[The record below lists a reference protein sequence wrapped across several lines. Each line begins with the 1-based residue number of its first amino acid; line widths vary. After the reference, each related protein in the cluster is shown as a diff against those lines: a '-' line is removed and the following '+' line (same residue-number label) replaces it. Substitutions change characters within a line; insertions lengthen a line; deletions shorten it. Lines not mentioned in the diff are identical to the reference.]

1 MSNGSVKWAFGPITP
16 ESLKNN
22 GLRRRNRTIEND
34 LDMWLKEHAD
44 DCLAAIG
51 VSPGQKV
58 LDFGCANGSY
68 TIPAAKIVGK
78 QGEVYAMDKN
88 PEALETLRR
97 LASAQRLTHISTINT
112 YGGVQVPLE
121 NESVDVVLLHDV
133 LHLIGWEESQGETTR
148 RSTATDRRPLLRE
161 MYRVIKWDGLLSV
174 LSPHLVTHTDITS
187 QDDLKREIESVGFRL
202 EKEMYRQLIHD
213 DCLQQ
218 GHLYGFRKR
227 QTSDLA
233 LDLFI
238 YDSPSFQTQ
247 LKQDAHHHGEVRMLE
262 AMAEPGVVV
271 LELGANK
278 GVTAVALA
286 KSVGPQGQVHA
297 FEPVPEYY
305 AALIENLR
313 LNEVDNVTAH
323 QLAVTDK
330 ESQASYYKHGEG
342 SGIVH
347 ADDAEK
353 IIVGTTSLDNFI
365 AEQALER
372 IDLINMDCEGAE
384 LLVLRGGKKTLQ
396 QNAPHILC
404 EIHHDYLSRL
414 GQSVHDLVE
423 YLHVLGFEAVPVSV
437 EALDKDVKLESCT
450 HICAVRNGELPD
462 IKRIGRRQKKK

>member
-1 MSNGSVKWAFGPITP
+1 
-16 ESLKNN
+16 
-22 GLRRRNRTIEND
+22 
-34 LDMWLKEHAD
+34 MWLKEHAN
-44 DCLAAIG
+44 DCLATIG

-68 TIPAAKIVGK
+68 SIPAAKIVGK

-97 LASAQRLTHISTINT
+97 LASAQRLTQINTINT

-133 LHLIGWEESQGETTR
+133 LHLIGWEESQGQTTR
-148 RSTATDRRPLLRE
+148 RSTAADRRPLLRE
-161 MYRVIKWDGLLSV
+161 MYRVMKWDGLLSV
-174 LSPHLVTHTDITS
+174 FSPHLVTHTDIVS
-187 QDDLKREIESVGFRL
+187 EDDLRQEIDSAGFRL
-202 EKEMYRQLIHD
+202 EKEMYRKLIHD

-218 GHLYGFRKR
+218 GRLYGFRKR
-227 QTSDLA
+227 QTSELT
-233 LDLFI
+233 LELFV

-247 LKQDAHHHGEVRMLE
+247 LKQDAHHHGEVAILE
-262 AMAEPGVVV
+262 AMAEPGMVA

-278 GVTAVALA
+278 GVTAIALA

-313 LNEVDNVTAH
+313 LNEVDNVTVH
-323 QLAVTDK
+323 QFAVTDK
-330 ESQASYYKHGEG
+330 ESEASYYKHGQG
-342 SGIVH
+342 SGIVRVGE
-347 ADDAEK
+347 AEE

-372 IDLINMDCEGAE
+372 VDLINMDCEGAE
-384 LLVLRGGKKTLQ
+384 LLAVRGAKKTLG
-396 QNAPHILC
+396 QNAPHIFC

-414 GQSVHDLVE
+414 GQSVGDIVG
-423 YLHVLGFEAVPVSV
+423 YLEALGFQVAPVCV
-437 EALDKDVKLESCT
+437 EDLDKDVELESCT
-450 HICAVRNGELPD
+450 HICAATSANLRD
-462 IKRIGRRQKKK
+462 IKRTGRLQGKEETLTCCG

>member
-1 MSNGSVKWAFGPITP
+1 
-16 ESLKNN
+16 
-22 GLRRRNRTIEND
+22 
-34 LDMWLKEHAD
+34 MWLKEHAD
-44 DCLAAIG
+44 DCLATIG

-88 PEALETLRR
+88 PEALEALRR
-97 LASAQRLTHISTINT
+97 LASAQRLTNINTINT

-133 LHLIGWEESQGETTR
+133 LHLIGWQESQGQTTR
-148 RSTATDRRPLLRE
+148 RSTAADRKPLLQE
-161 MYRVIKWDGLLSV
+161 MYRVMKWDGFLSV
-174 LSPHLVTHTDITS
+174 FSPHLVTHTDITS
-187 QDDLKREIESVGFRL
+187 QDDLKREIDSAVFRL

-227 QTSDLA
+227 QTNEITLE
-233 LDLFI
+233 LFV
-238 YDSPSFQTQ
+238 YNSPSFQTQ
-247 LKQDAHHHGEVRMLE
+247 LKQDAHCHGEVAMLQ
-262 AMAEPGVVV
+262 AMAEPGMVV
-271 LELGANK
+271 LELGASK

-330 ESQASYYKHGEG
+330 ESETSYYKHGEG
-342 SGIVH
+342 SGIVQVGE
-347 ADDAEK
+347 AEE

-372 IDLINMDCEGAE
+372 VDLINMDCEGAE
-384 LLVLRGGKKTLQ
+384 LLAIRGAKKTLE
-396 QNAPHILC
+396 QNAPHIFC

-414 GQSVHDLVE
+414 GQSVHDIVE
-423 YLHVLGFEAVPVSV
+423 CLHVLGFKAAPVSV
-437 EALDKDVKLESCT
+437 EDLDKDVELESCT
-450 HICAVRNGELPD
+450 HICAVRSGNLPD
-462 IKRIGRRQKKK
+462 IERIGRLQGKEETLTCCG

>member
-1 MSNGSVKWAFGPITP
+1 
-16 ESLKNN
+16 
-22 GLRRRNRTIEND
+22 

-44 DCLAAIG
+44 DCLATIG

-58 LDFGCANGSY
+58 LGFGCANGSY

-78 QGEVYAMDKN
+78 HGEIYAMDKN

-97 LASAQRLTHISTINT
+97 LASAQRLTHISTINIH
-112 YGGVQVPLE
+112 GGVQVPLE

-133 LHLIGWEESQGETTR
+133 LHLIGWEESQGQTTTR
-148 RSTATDRRPLLRE
+148 RTVTDRKPLLLE
-161 MYRVIKWDGLLSV
+161 IYRVMKWDGLLSV
-174 LSPHLVTHTDITS
+174 FSPHLVTHTDIIS
-187 QDDLKREIESVGFRL
+187 QDDLKREIDNVGFRL

-213 DCLQQ
+213 DCLEQ

-227 QTSDLA
+227 QRSELM
-233 LDLFI
+233 LELFV

-247 LKQDAHHHGEVRMLE
+247 LRQDAHHYGEVTMLQ
-262 AMAEPGVVV
+262 AMAERGMVV

-313 LNEVDNVTAH
+313 LNEVDNVRVH

-330 ESQASYYKHGEG
+330 ESEINYYKHGEG
-342 SGIVH
+342 SGIVQ
-347 ADDAEK
+347 ANDAEK
-353 IIVGTTSLDNFI
+353 IVVGTTSLDNFI

-372 IDLINMDCEGAE
+372 VDLINMDCEGAE
-384 LLVLRGGKKTLQ
+384 LLVLRAGKKTLQ

-414 GQSVHDLVE
+414 GQSAHDVVE
-423 YLHVLGFEAVPVSV
+423 YLHLLGFQVVPVSV
-437 EALDKDVKLESCT
+437 EALDEDVTLESCT
-450 HICAVRNGELPD
+450 HICAVTNGNLPD
-462 IKRIGRRQKKK
+462 IKRIGQRQKKE